1 MITSAFDPPAHI
13 NSVDSLTGTDQL
25 RAAIVNLQVD
35 RGAELWGL
43 ARHLGLSPD
52 EADDAVQETLVRLWA
67 ALRDG
72 QDIQRMDAWAFRA
85 LYRLAMDRHRWQRR
99 VRLLAER
106 VGAQPQRQSGV
117 DHADRMAIWE
127 AVEGLP
133 ERQRLAIYLRYRADL
148 PYEEIGAILGIA
160 PPSARSNVS
169 RALDALRVE
178 LGEEASR

>member
-1 MITSAFDPPAHI
+1 MITSAMDPPIELVPDAL
-13 NSVDSLTGTDQL
+13 SETDAL
-25 RAAIVNLQVD
+25 RATIVNLQAD

-67 ALRDG
+67 ALRNG

-85 LYRLAMDRHRWQRR
+85 VYRLAMDRHRWRRR

-106 VGAQPQRQSGV
+106 VGKPERHSTV

-133 ERQRLAIYLRYRADL
+133 ERQRLAIYLRFRADL
-148 PYEEIGAILGIA
+148 PYEEIGAILGIE
-160 PPSARSNVS
+160 PPSARSHVS

-178 LGEEASR
+178 LGEETQR

>member
-1 MITSAFDPPAHI
+1 MITSALDPPAHA
-13 NSVDSLTGTDQL
+13 SPVDALTGTDQL
-25 RAAIVNLQVD
+25 RTAIVNLQVD

-43 ARHLGLSPD
+43 ARHLGLSPE
-52 EADDAVQETLVRLWA
+52 EADDAVQETLLRLWS

-85 LYRLAMDRHRWQRR
+85 LYRLAMDSHRWRRR

-106 VGAQPQRQSGV
+106 IGAEPKRHATV

-178 LGEEASR
+178 LGEEAPR

>member
-1 MITSAFDPPAHI
+1 MITSALDPP
-13 NSVDSLTGTDQL
+13 VPVTPVESLAGTDVL
-25 RAAIVNLQVD
+25 RATIVNLQVD
-35 RGAELWGL
+35 RGAELWSL

-52 EADDAVQETLVRLWA
+52 EADDAVQETLVRLWS

-85 LYRLAMDRHRWQRR
+85 LYRLAMDRHRWRGR
-99 VRLLAER
+99 VRRLAER
-106 VGAQPQRQSGV
+106 IGAQPPRQSSV

-127 AVEGLP
+127 AVESLP
-133 ERQRLAIYLRYRADL
+133 ERQRLAIYLRFRADL

-160 PPSARSNVS
+160 APSARSHVS

-178 LGEEASR
+178 LGEEESR

>member
-1 MITSAFDPPAHI
+1 MITTTVGTRAHVRPDASGADP
-13 NSVDSLTGTDQL
+13 L
-25 RAAIVNLQVD
+25 RDTIVGVQAE
-35 RGAELWGL
+35 RGSELWGL

-52 EADDAVQETLVRLWA
+52 EADDAVQETLLRLWT

-72 QDIQRMDAWAFRA
+72 PAIEHPDAWAFRS
-85 LYRLAMDRHRWQRR
+85 LYRLAMDRHRWHRR

-106 VGAQPQRQSGV
+106 LGAQPPRASSV
-117 DHADRMAIWE
+117 DHAERITVWD

-133 ERQRLAIYLRYRADL
+133 QRQRLAIYLRYRADL

-160 PPSARSNVS
+160 APSARSHVS

-178 LGEEASR
+178 LHEEGPR

>member
-1 MITSAFDPPAHI
+1 MITSALDPPTPVIPAEP
-13 NSVDSLTGTDQL
+13 LAATDLL
-25 RAAIVNLQVD
+25 RAAIVNLQVE
-35 RGAELWGL
+35 RGADLWGL
-43 ARHLGLSPD
+43 ARHLGLSAE

-72 QDIQRMDAWAFRA
+72 KDIRRMDAWAFRA
-85 LYRLAMDRHRWQRR
+85 LYRLAMDRHRLRRR
-99 VRLLAER
+99 VRLLAQR

-133 ERQRLAIYLRYRADL
+133 ERQRLAIYLRFRADL
-148 PYEEIGAILGIA
+148 PYDEIGAILGIE

-178 LGEEASR
+178 LGEESSR

>member
-1 MITSAFDPPAHI
+1 MITSALDPPAHL
-13 NSVDSLTGTDQL
+13 NPAESLTGTDLL
-25 RAAIVNLQVD
+25 RATVVNLQAD

-43 ARHLGLSPD
+43 ARHLGLSAD

-67 ALRDG
+67 ALHAG

-85 LYRLAMDRHRWQRR
+85 LYRLAMDSHRWRRR
-99 VRLLAER
+99 VRLLTER
-106 VGAQPQRQSGV
+106 VGAQPQRQSTV

-133 ERQRLAIYLRYRADL
+133 ERQRVAIYLRYRADL

-178 LGEEASR
+178 LGEEAQR

>member
-1 MITSAFDPPAHI
+1 MITSVLDPAARSS
-13 NSVDSLTGTDQL
+13 SVESLTGTDLL
-25 RAAIVNLQVD
+25 RATVVNLQAE

-67 ALRDG
+67 ALHDG

-85 LYRLAMDRHRWQRR
+85 LYRLAMDRHRWRRR
-99 VRLLAER
+99 VRLLTER
-106 VGAQPQRQSGV
+106 VGAQPPRHSGV

-133 ERQRLAIYLRYRADL
+133 ERQRLAIYLRFRVDL
-148 PYEEIGAILGIA
+148 PYEEIGAILGIE

-178 LGEEASR
+178 LGEESSR